1 MRAETV
7 GDPAPTLR
15 RVLGPLDAT
24 CIVIGAIIG
33 VGIFFT
39 PSRVAAIAGS
49 GQLALLAW
57 AVGGAI
63 ALAGALTFA
72 ALGRAYHNA
81 GGQYEVLRDAYGP
94 GPAFV
99 FVFCNATAVQGGAIA
114 IIAVVCA
121 QNLGIALAGAAPAEP
136 AVTLIAALLIVGLSG
151 ANLAGV
157 RCGAGIQN
165 LTVFAKVATLLLIV
179 ALALPWQPSEPD
191 ATSPFTPVGLTPP
204 PSGPLAFG
212 GLIFAA
218 IVPAFFAYGGW
229 QHALWMAGEIRN
241 APRNVPLA
249 IIVGVVIVVA
259 VYLLANWAY
268 LELLGHAALAA
279 SSTPAAD
286 AVGAAWPVLGRRLVA
301 GAVAVSALGV
311 LNAQLLSGP
320 RLVYRMACDG
330 RFFAAFGR
338 ISPRFGTPVAAIGL
352 LGGVALILLGLLTV
366 AQESVDR
373 LLTGVVFIDG
383 VFFLLTGLAL
393 LVLRARPGSR
403 VRPPPSFGYPVVP
416 LLFVAGE
423 VGILLGA
430 YLEPAGPR
438 AALASTLWIGAG
450 LGCYLLLFRG
460 GAGRAGR
467 AGPSEGA

>member
-1 MRAETV
+1 MRSETV
-7 GDPAPTLR
+7 GDPAPALR

-81 GGQYEVLRDAYGP
+81 GGQYEVLRDAYGS
-94 GPAFV
+94 GLAFV

-121 QNLGIALAGAAPAEP
+121 QNLAIALAGAAPAEP

-179 ALALPWQPSEPD
+179 ALALLWQRQE
-191 ATSPFTPVGLTPP
+191 ALETSALAPISPPQPTAPLGLV
-204 PSGPLAFG
+204 

-218 IVPAFFAYGGW
+218 VVPAFFAYGGW
-229 QHALWMAGEIRN
+229 QHALWMAGEIRD
-241 APRNVPLA
+241 APRNVPRA

-268 LELLGHAALAA
+268 LELLGHAALVA

-286 AVGAAWPVLGRRLVA
+286 AVGVAWPALGRRLVA

-330 RFFAAFGR
+330 RFFAVFGR

-393 LVLRARPGSR
+393 LVLRAMPGAR
-403 VRPPPSFGYPVVP
+403 VRPPPSVGYPVVP
-416 LLFVAGE
+416 LLFIAGE
-423 VGILLGA
+423 VGILIGA

-438 AALASTLWIGAG
+438 AALVSMGWIAAG
-450 LGCYLLLFRG
+450 LLCHVLLFRRGAGSDAPG
-460 GAGRAGR
+460 GAKHA
-467 AGPSEGA
+467 